1 MAVVVCA
8 VELFIPAAGSLK
20 AKRQVLR
27 SVIGRIRSRCGASV
41 AEIGHQD
48 TWQRAAVEVAIVGS
62 SRTVLARQADLVR
75 RILDDCG
82 EAEVAGFT
90 VDYL

>member
-8 VELFIPAAGSLK
+8 VELHIPAAGSLK
-20 AKRQVLR
+20 AKRQVVR
-27 SVIGRIRSRCGASV
+27 SVVGRIRSRCGASV
-41 AEIGHQD
+41 AETGYQD

-62 SRTVLARQADLVR
+62 SRAVLARQAELVR

-82 EAEVAGFT
+82 EAEVAAFS
-90 VDYL
+90 VEYL

>member
-8 VELFIPAAGSLK
+8 VELHIPAAGSLK
-20 AKRQVLR
+20 AKRQVVR
-27 SVIGRIRSRCGASV
+27 SVVGRIRSRCGASV
-41 AEIGHQD
+41 AETGHQD

-62 SRTVLARQADLVR
+62 SRAVLARQVELVR

-82 EAEVAGFT
+82 DAEVADFG
-90 VDYL
+90 VEYL